1 MSRSEPF
8 FHAQVFIFVA
18 KQKWQYCTQRCADM
32 AYESVAFHLHSLA
45 VAYLPQYSRKCA
57 CVHSGTGPH
66 AQLQVE
72 STDTNPQHIKA
83 RADHYLVV
91 QHKETSVQL
100 HSLWPTVS
108 EVR

>member
-1 MSRSEPF
+1 MSTSESF
-8 FHAQVFIFVA
+8 FPAQVFIFVA
-18 KQKWQYCTQRCADM
+18 KQKWQYCTRHCADF
-32 AYESVAFHLHSLA
+32 AYESVAFHSLA
-45 VAYLPQYSRKCA
+45 VAYLPQNSRKCA

-83 RADHYLVV
+83 LADHYLVV
-91 QHKETSVQL
+91 QHKNTSVQL

-108 EVR
+108 EVH